1 MALQITHHD
10 PAREITGFLIGLLAV
25 VLFAASAP
33 FTRMALADYSP
44 WLITFG
50 RAAIATIGAI
60 IVLVVTG
67 KRLKREHILPSL
79 LAGLLLVVIFP
90 ATMGLAFQTIP
101 SSHGGVIMGILPL
114 MTAVF
119 ATLIDGDRPSPLF
132 WFCALCGG
140 LIVVAFALREGGFE
154 FQAGD
159 LWLFFGSPLCSLGYV
174 ISAKLSRHMP
184 GWEVICWSLVLTAPI
199 SFTGTYYSW
208 APDDAQAAWSSV
220 GALAYL
226 GLISMFAA
234 YFFWNIGLAM
244 GGIARVGQIQ
254 LLQTFFTL
262 GLSGLLLGEHV
273 GLDTVGFASAVVVLI
288 AIARR
293 APIRK
298 HRQ

>member
-1 MALQITHHD
+1 MSTQSAHHD
-10 PAREITGFLIGLLAV
+10 PARELTGFLIGLLAV
-25 VLFAASAP
+25 ILFAASAP

-50 RAAIATIGAI
+50 RAAIATVGAI
-60 IVLVVTG
+60 ITLIVTG
-67 KRLKREHILPSL
+67 KRLKREHILPAL

-119 ATLIDGDRPSPLF
+119 AALIDCDRPSPLF
-132 WFCALCGG
+132 WFCALSGG

-199 SFTGTYYSW
+199 SFIGTWYSW
-208 APDDAQAAWSSV
+208 APDDALASWSSMT
-220 GALAYL
+220 ALGYL
-226 GLISMFAA
+226 GLVSMFAA

-262 GLSGLLLGEHV
+262 GLSALLLGEHI
-273 GLDTVGFASAVVVLI
+273 GWDTICFASAVVVLI

-293 APIRK
+293 APIKK
-298 HRQ
+298 HGQ

>member
-1 MALQITHHD
+1 MPTKQ
-10 PAREITGFLIGLLAV
+10 RELTGFALGLTAV

-33 FTRMALADYSP
+33 LTRLALADYSP
-44 WLITFG
+44 WVITYG
-50 RAAIATIGAI
+50 RAAIATVCAFTTLLI
-60 IVLVVTG
+60 LRR
-67 KRLKREHILPSL
+67 RLKREHVLPAF

-119 ATLIDGDRPSPLF
+119 AALIDHDRPSALF
-132 WFCALCGG
+132 WLCAGAGG
-140 LIVVAFALREGGFE
+140 AIVVAFALREGGFQ

-184 GWEVICWSLVLTAPI
+184 GWEVICWALALTAPV
-199 SFTGTYYSW
+199 SFIGTWYCW
-208 APDDAQAAWSSV
+208 APDDAAASWPSV
-220 GALAYL
+220 ISLAYL
-226 GLISMFAA
+226 GLVSMFAA

-244 GGIARVGQIQ
+244 GGIARVGQVQ

-262 GLSGLLLGEHV
+262 GM
-273 GLDTVGFASAVVVLI
+273 SAVVLHEEVGWDTFGFAAAVVLLI

-293 APIRK
+293 APIKKRG
-298 HRQ
+298 Q